1 VPMRQLSSLLR
12 FYCHFDILRGA
23 LAKPTRHDR
32 VDVHPRALKPT
43 RKSPSYFARRHGS
56 AGLKLAAIVV
66 TRIRIILRYTRGRFA
81 LTPALWLASFSYR
94 PVRAMA
100 VRKCSKCCQLFRAFR
115 GRALFVR
122 GMIHPY
128 FSVGPS
134 RQREALVWLPQR
146 AGSSGI

>member
-1 VPMRQLSSLLR
+1 MPMRQLSSLLR
-12 FYCHFDILRGA
+12 FYCHVDVVRGA
-23 LAKPTRHDR
+23 LAKRTLYDR
-32 VDVHPRALKPT
+32 VGVHPRALKPT

-100 VRKCSKCCQLFRAFR
+100 VRKCSKCRQLLRAFH
-115 GRALFVR
+115 GRAFFLL
-122 GMIHPY
+122 GMAH
-128 FSVGPS
+128 
-134 RQREALVWLPQR
+134 
-146 AGSSGI
+146 